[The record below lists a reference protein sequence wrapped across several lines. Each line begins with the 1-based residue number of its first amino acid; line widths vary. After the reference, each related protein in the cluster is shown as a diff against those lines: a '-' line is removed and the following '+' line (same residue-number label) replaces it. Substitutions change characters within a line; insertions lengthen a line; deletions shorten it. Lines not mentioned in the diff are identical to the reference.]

1 MQCCSPGTHQ
11 NSLILHSKA
20 ADQNRAQNRK
30 GRSWREVWTGDTA
43 NPQSVNVYQL
53 RRTTLVTTL
62 SLGCS
67 VSGLKHQ
74 GSWQSP
80 TNTEMR
86 GGRQLPSRS
95 CRFVS
100 KRHCR
105 AGEEQQYEMGTPPRR
120 ASASTSTCSRPPA
133 QIPRTGKPSSQLR
146 RPPSK
151 FTPYSSCLQK
161 QLVRSHSRTSA
172 SLMTAS

>member
-11 NSLILHSKA
+11 NSLTLHSKA

-30 GRSWREVWTGDTA
+30 GRSWRAVWTGDTA

-80 TNTEMR
+80 TNTEM
-86 GGRQLPSRS
+86 
-95 CRFVS
+95 
-100 KRHCR
+100 
-105 AGEEQQYEMGTPPRR
+105 GEEGNCRQDRAALFQSGFAELERNSSTKWGRR
-120 ASASTSTCSRPPA
+120 QDGRPSL
-133 QIPRTGKPSSQLR
+133 RLRVLDHQLAR
-146 RPPSK
+146 RIQELGNHQPN
-151 FTPYSSCLQK
+151 
-161 QLVRSHSRTSA
+161 
-172 SLMTAS
+172 

>member
-30 GRSWREVWTGDTA
+30 GRSWRAVWTGDTA

-80 TNTEMR
+80 TDTEM
-86 GGRQLPSRS
+86 
-95 CRFVS
+95 
-100 KRHCR
+100 
-105 AGEEQQYEMGTPPRR
+105 GEEGNCRQDRAALFDSGFVELERKSKTKMETPPRR
-120 ASASTSTCSRPPA
+120 ESASTCTCSRPPA
-133 QIPRTGKPSSQLR
+133 RAESRNLETIKQLR

-151 FTPYSSCLQK
+151 F
-161 QLVRSHSRTSA
+161 
-172 SLMTAS
+172 